1 MTLDMLLKIGST
13 AAIILSFALN
23 LYLFFKSR
31 SDDRF
36 DRINDRADRIA
47 KALADEIAERR
58 EQASDITKSHAVL
71 AATVNGLPTH
81 DDLGDIRDALN
92 SLARNVASVDQR
104 SAMTL
109 NSLTRIEGFLMERGK

>member
-1 MTLDMLLKIGST
+1 MNLDMLLKIGST
-13 AAIILSFALN
+13 AAIVLSFALN

-36 DRINDRADRIA
+36 DRINDRFEALA
-47 KALADEIAERR
+47 KALAEEIAERR
-58 EQASDITKSHAVL
+58 EQASHITKSHAVL
-71 AATVNGLPTH
+71 DATVKGLPTH
-81 DDLGDIRDALN
+81 DDLGDIREALN

>member
-13 AAIILSFALN
+13 AAIVLSFALN

-36 DRINDRADRIA
+36 DRINDRNDRIA

-58 EQASDITKSHAVL
+58 EQSADIEKAQAVL
-71 AATVNGLPTH
+71 DATVRGLPTH
-81 DDLGDIRDALN
+81 DDLGAIRESLN
-92 SLARNVASVDQR
+92 ALARTVASVDQR
-104 SAMTL
+104 SQTSL
-109 NSLTRIEGFLMERGK
+109 NSLNRIEGYLMERGK

>member
-47 KALADEIAERR
+47 KALADEI
-58 EQASDITKSHAVL
+58 
-71 AATVNGLPTH
+71 
-81 DDLGDIRDALN
+81 
-92 SLARNVASVDQR
+92 
-104 SAMTL
+104 
-109 NSLTRIEGFLMERGK
+109 LMERGK